1 MYTYTYK
8 NTGSKMK
15 LEMSKLYR
23 QTKLLNMVRSIQ
35 RDGELSIPFQEKVEI
50 FFSKRKSWTR
60 RQQNH

>member
-50 FFSKRKSWTR
+50 FFSKRKS
-60 RQQNH
+60 